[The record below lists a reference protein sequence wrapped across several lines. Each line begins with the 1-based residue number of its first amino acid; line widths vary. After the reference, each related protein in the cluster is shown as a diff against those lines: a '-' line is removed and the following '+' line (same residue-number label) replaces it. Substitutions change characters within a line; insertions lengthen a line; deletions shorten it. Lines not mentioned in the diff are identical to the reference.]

1 MISIPVDDFEG
12 VKTSV
17 EEVTTNVV
25 EMSKE
30 LVLEVETE
38 GVTEFLPFHDKT

>member
-1 MISIPVDDFEG
+1 MLVDDFEG

-25 EMSKE
+25 EMSRE
-30 LVLEVETE
+30 LELEVVTE
-38 GVTEFLPFHDKT
+38 GVTKLLLFHDKTWA